1 VFLTTLCSTQF
12 FCTSDALIMR
22 LLRWGVSVLD
32 GVGATISLVMLLITF
47 IVMKAFAD
55 KLPTGRAVRLGRS
68 GDADSS
74 S

>member
-32 GVGATISLVMLLITF
+32 GVGAAISLVMLLITF

-55 KLPTGRAVRLGRS
+55 KLPTGRGAT
-68 GDADSS
+68 
-74 S
+74 